1 VNETAGA
8 GSRGRGIAGSFVATG
23 AVRHHRRTPVE
34 HDFTYHVGL
43 LCVDTRA
50 LAQLDCGWWCAR
62 GPALNRFC
70 RADYLAGHADLDT
83 ALRDH
88 VEQATGARPTGQVLL
103 VTSLRALGVGF
114 NPVSF
119 YLCHGRDGALEAVA
133 AEITNT
139 PWGERHTYVIGRPG
153 TPLPDAVE
161 FAKRFH
167 ISPFHP
173 MAQTYRWQIRQEGSR
188 LTVAMTNLSAGQ
200 AVFSAHL
207 ALRLR
212 ALTPARLFRHL
223 LAQPFMALRILTGIY
238 WQAFRLWRKRVPIFA
253 HPAASPLPLSLPT
266 SDRAA

>member
-1 VNETAGA
+1 MTRK
-8 GSRGRGIAGSFVATG
+8 SQSYVATG
-23 AVRHHRRTPVE
+23 AVRHHRRTPVV
-34 HDFTYHVGL
+34 HDFTYQVGL

-62 GPALNRFC
+62 APALNRFR

-83 ALRDH
+83 AVRDH
-88 VEQATGARPTGQVLL
+88 VERATGARPAGQVLL
-103 VTSLRALGVGF
+103 VTTLRSFGIGF

-119 YLCHGRDGALEAVA
+119 YLCHGGDGGLEAVA

-153 TPLPDAVE
+153 APLPDAVE

-173 MAQTYRWQIRQEGSR
+173 MAQTYRWSIRRDGAR
-188 LTVAMTNLSAGQ
+188 LSVAMTNLNAGRP
-200 AVFSAHL
+200 VFSAHL
-207 ALRLR
+207 AVQLR

-223 LAQPFMALRILTGIY
+223 LGQPAMALRILVGIY
-238 WQAFRLWRKRVPIFA
+238 WQAFRLWWKRVPFFA
-253 HPAASPLPLSLPT
+253 HPAPQSLPLPLT
-266 SDRAA
+266 TTDRAA